1 MAEEENEAAPQK
13 NFKVV
18 LTFPLVSK
26 SNEAL
31 SQVTLQVT
39 STDEQSA
46 IREVFNLGAVQVDD
60 PSLALDENIY
70 YVVQNAIRIHIQEVT
85 E

>member
-1 MAEEENEAAPQK
+1 MAVEENEEAPQK
-13 NFKVV
+13 NFRVT

-26 SNEAL
+26 SNESV
-31 SQVTLQVT
+31 SQVTLHVT

-60 PSLALDENIY
+60 DSLALDENIY
-70 YVVQNAIRIHIQEVT
+70 YVVQNAVRIHIQEAS